1 MLPAAFGFL
10 EFLSF
15 PFTPNK
21 LLMKLLRVIFCLSL
35 LTWLLPEAAAQS
47 PRRLPNPIVR
57 PKRNPNI
64 VEPSQTPQVTESQMP
79 VMLRQALP
87 EGLVHVH
94 QTVDLPQ
101 GEAGLMTLDGEPLP
115 ASKVNNVT
123 LGMIVSADGII
134 VARLV
139 GVLPS
144 QPPHDLKVY
153 TANQSRPLAA
163 QFLGMDVVT
172 ELCVLKVESDK
183 LEPVSAATLSVLP
196 EVLRG
201 KMWGFQA
208 RQGQSSSGNFSLIR
222 PRISMSTVQAVKATT
237 DFRYSANNPF
247 YRLTPELTLVQDGSV
262 VTTNDNK
269 VFGVAIYDI
278 ANEISLVYPLARIQE
293 IVTKITT
300 SKESLAY
307 GWLGATSLDIPAT
320 IKTPLSA
327 PNPKAV
333 RGVWVNGVVP
343 DSPAEEAGIR
353 VKDILLSLN
362 ERPVETRAQLA
373 SMLRQLPPDSQVVI
387 RLKRDSEFKVVKA
400 RLVPLAAE
408 PEQLISKLLQRL
420 EAWKSQLKTLP
431 NTDPQ
436 REKLEAKVINMD
448 AIMKNILAAAAP
460 PEVRLRVV
468 YGLELQP
475 MTPALLQHFGATHG
489 LLVAT
494 VNENS
499 PAARAGLQAGDVI
512 ASIGETS
519 VTELA
524 GLLQVLDQT
533 AESGVKLTVL
543 RRRATMTLAFNR

>member
-1 MLPAAFGFL
+1 M
-10 EFLSF
+10 
-15 PFTPNK
+15 
-21 LLMKLLRVIFCLSL
+21 
-35 LTWLLPEAAAQS
+35 WLLPEAIAQS

-64 VEPSQTPQVTESQMP
+64 VEPTQTPPVTESQTP
-79 VMLRQALP
+79 VMLRQSLP
-87 EGLVHVH
+87 AGLVHVH

-123 LGMIVSADGII
+123 LGMVVSADGII

-153 TANQSRPLAA
+153 TANQSRPLPA

-183 LEPVSAATLSVLP
+183 LESVSAATLAVLP

-201 KMWGFQA
+201 KLWGFHP
-208 RQGQSSSGNFSLIR
+208 RQGQSRSGNFSLTR
-222 PRISMSTVQAVKATT
+222 PRINMFTVQAVKATT

-320 IKTPLSA
+320 IKTPLSG
-327 PNPKAV
+327 PNTKPE

-373 SMLRQLPPDSQVVI
+373 SMLRQLPPDSQIVI
-387 RLKRDSEFKVVKA
+387 RLKRENEFKVVKA
-400 RLVPLAAE
+400 KLVPLVAE

-420 EAWKSQLKTLP
+420 EAWKSQLKNLP

-436 REKLEAKVINMD
+436 REKLEAKVVSMD
-448 AIMKNILAAAAP
+448 AIMKNIIAAPAP
-460 PEVRLRVV
+460 PEVKLKVV
-468 YGLELQP
+468 YGLEVQP
-475 MTPALLQHFGATHG
+475 MTAALLQHFGATKG
-489 LLVAT
+489 VLIAT
-494 VNENS
+494 VTENS
-499 PAARAGLQAGDVI
+499 LAARAGLQAGDVVTLV
-512 ASIGETS
+512 AETS
-519 VTELA
+519 VTEMA
-524 GLLQVLDQT
+524 GLLQALDNA
-533 AESGVKLTVL
+533 AEHSVKLTIL

>member
-1 MLPAAFGFL
+1 M
-10 EFLSF
+10 
-15 PFTPNK
+15 
-21 LLMKLLRVIFCLSL
+21 
-35 LTWLLPEAAAQS
+35 WLLPEAIAQS

-57 PKRNPNI
+57 PKRNPDI
-64 VEPSQTPQVTESQMP
+64 VEPSQTPPVTESQTP
-79 VMLRQALP
+79 VMLRQSLP
-87 EGLVHVH
+87 SGLVHVH

-123 LGMIVSADGII
+123 LGMVVSADGII

-153 TANQSRPLAA
+153 TANQSRPLMA
-163 QFLGMDVVT
+163 QFLGMDAVT

-183 LEPVSAATLSVLP
+183 LEPVSAGTLAVLP

-201 KMWGFQA
+201 KMWGFHP
-208 RQGQSSSGNFSLIR
+208 RQGQSRSGNFSLTR
-222 PRISMSTVQAVKATT
+222 PRINMFVAQAVKAMS
-237 DFRYSANNPF
+237 DFRYSVSNPF
-247 YRLTPELTLVQDGSV
+247 YRLTLPKLTLVQDGSV
-262 VTTNDNK
+262 ITTNDNK
-269 VFGVAIYDI
+269 VLGVAVYDI

-320 IKTPLSA
+320 IKTSLSGGSA
-327 PNPKAV
+327 KLE

-362 ERPVETRAQLA
+362 ERPVESRAQLA
-373 SMLRQLPPDSQVVI
+373 SMLRQLPPDSQVII
-387 RLKRDSEFKVVKA
+387 RLKRENEFKVVKA
-400 RLVPLAAE
+400 KLVPLVAE

-420 EAWKSQLKTLP
+420 EAWKSQLKNLP

-436 REKLEAKVINMD
+436 REKLEAKVVSMD
-448 AIMKNILAAAAP
+448 AIMKNIIAAPAP
-460 PEVRLRVV
+460 PEVRLKVV
-468 YGLELQP
+468 YGLEVQP
-475 MTPALLQHFGATHG
+475 MTAALLQHFGAAHG
-489 LLVAT
+489 VLIAT

-499 PAARAGLQAGDVI
+499 PAARAGLQAGDVVTI
-512 ASIGETS
+512 VAENS

-524 GLLQVLDQT
+524 GLLQALDN
-533 AESGVKLTVL
+533 AVGNSVKLTVM
-543 RRRATMTLAFNR
+543 RRRTTMILAFNR

>member
-1 MLPAAFGFL
+1 
-10 EFLSF
+10 
-15 PFTPNK
+15 
-21 LLMKLLRVIFCLSL
+21 MKLLRVVICLSL

-47 PRRLPNPIVR
+47 QRRIPNPIVR
-57 PKRNPNI
+57 QKRNPNI
-64 VEPSQTPQVTESQMP
+64 IEPTQTPPVTESQTA
-79 VMLRQALP
+79 VMLRQSLP
-87 EGLVHVH
+87 AGLVHVH

-123 LGMIVSADGII
+123 LGMVVSADGII

-144 QPPHDLKVY
+144 RPPHDLKVY
-153 TANQSRPLAA
+153 AANQSRPLPA
-163 QFLGMDVVT
+163 QFLGMDAVT

-183 LEPVSAATLSVLP
+183 LEPVSAATLAVLP
-196 EVLRG
+196 EILRG
-201 KMWGFQA
+201 KMWGFHP
-208 RQGQSSSGNFSLIR
+208 RQGQSRSGTFSLTR
-222 PRISMSTVQAVKATT
+222 PRINMAVAQAVKATT
-237 DFRYSANNPF
+237 DFRYSSNHPF
-247 YRLTPELTLVQDGSV
+247 YRLTQPELTLVQDGSV

-269 VFGVAIYDI
+269 VFGVAVYDI
-278 ANEISLVYPLARIQE
+278 ANELSLVYPLARVQD

-320 IKTPLSA
+320 IKTPLSSA
-327 PNPKAV
+327 NAKAE

-387 RLKRDSEFKVVKA
+387 RLKRENEFKVVKA

-475 MTPALLQHFGATHG
+475 MTPALLQHFGAAQG

-512 ASIGETS
+512 ASVGETS
-519 VTELA
+519 ATELA
-524 GLLQVLDQT
+524 GLLQALDQS
-533 AESGVKLTVL
+533 AETGIKLTIL